1 MSSDEDYARLSAI
14 AKCPICG
21 GKLEKGYL
29 NTPRYWTNERQ
40 PPSTIA
46 SDYFMRD
53 HLWTAD
59 VAPALKCENC
69 GITISDLRAPGFT
82 PKGFQKKCV
91 ECGKDIPIASEECQ
105 YCGAKQPEM
114 K

>member
-1 MSSDEDYARLSAI
+1 VSSDEDYARLSAI

-21 GKLEKGYL
+21 GKLEKGYI

-46 SDYFMRD
+46 S
-53 HLWTAD
+53 
-59 VAPALKCENC
+59 
-69 GITISDLRAPGFT
+69 
-82 PKGFQKKCV
+82 
-91 ECGKDIPIASEECQ
+91 EECQ

>member
-1 MSSDEDYARLSAI
+1 VSSDEDYARLSAI
-14 AKCPICG
+14 AKCPIYG
-21 GKLEKGYL
+21 GKLEKGHL

-40 PPSTIA
+40 PPNTIA

-69 GITISDLRAPGFT
+69 GITIQISEHLDLR
-82 PKGFQKKCV
+82 PKVSKRNVLNVEKTFRLPLKNVYIALQDSQK
-91 ECGKDIPIASEECQ
+91 
-105 YCGAKQPEM
+105 
-114 K
+114 